1 MAGAQCSGHHVPI
14 SEGVAMKT
22 TIIGLLIVGVGV
34 LGYLYYQSTRNDIT
48 IKVPSIE
55 LKQ

>member
-1 MAGAQCSGHHVPI
+1 MVGAQCSGHHVI
-14 SEGVAMKT
+14 TQRGVAMKT
-22 TIIGLLIVGVGV
+22 TIIGLLLVGVGV

>member
-1 MAGAQCSGHHVPI
+1 
-14 SEGVAMKT
+14 MKT